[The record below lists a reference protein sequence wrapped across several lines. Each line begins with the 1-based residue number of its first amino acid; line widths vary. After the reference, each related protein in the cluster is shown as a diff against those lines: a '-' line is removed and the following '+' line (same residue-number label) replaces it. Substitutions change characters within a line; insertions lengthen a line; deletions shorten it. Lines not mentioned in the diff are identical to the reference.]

1 VAIAL
6 HHTLHGHLTKALW
19 QEVTLM
25 THPLVMMIAIDSDSD
40 DDKPSI
46 DELVH
51 AVKFF

>member
-1 VAIAL
+1 
-6 HHTLHGHLTKALW
+6 
-19 QEVTLM
+19 M